1 VGLLVLVATL
11 PAQVG
16 GVFNAA
22 YQAAQSNY
30 TGDAKTDSLS
40 DTLLRSPL
48 AASQRLL
55 DPLASPLG
63 LPPWASLADL
73 DRRVL

>member
-1 VGLLVLVATL
+1 LEDKIMEKIKTFVVGFLVLVATL

-16 GVFNAA
+16 SVFNAA

-40 DTLLRSPL
+40 DMP
-48 AASQRLL
+48 
-55 DPLASPLG
+55 G
-63 LPPWASLADL
+63 
-73 DRRVL
+73 